1 MRVEEERIGWER
13 IEEREKNRKLQQLCI
28 YRGTD
33 VDRFWAEMYKMMHI
47 FYYRGIGASAL
58 TVAEMYI
65 NSAIRKMMWIVFE

>member
-1 MRVEEERIGWER
+1 
-13 IEEREKNRKLQQLCI
+13 
-28 YRGTD
+28 
-33 VDRFWAEMYKMMHI
+33 MYKMMHI